1 MSLSQ
6 LKAKIENAND
16 ISWELGIRNEKN
28 LIHEI
33 DEMAY
38 FQSFFISRVAFYN
51 YKNFS
56 SVNGIPFSIRLSSKK
71 NQIPN
76 AVLIGINGAGKT
88 NLITAIA
95 RGLSWLDAG
104 ISGEQAQGKRL
115 TESDISYNKSCNT
128 AEFSLSITLPKLA
141 GETRTLTLRTTRRG
155 STEAIT
161 NDVASFRSLGRSL
174 RILANEYGHSLPI
187 LLYYPANRFVS
198 KGVDTGNIRAD
209 ENNFTSFP
217 AIDWLIKHFKIIS
230 SNNREDSEFS
240 NLVIKETRELLCKIF
255 ESLKNIK
262 LDQSSG
268 EDEIIIVWEND
279 LHTKFMD
286 LSLGQKSFMIL
297 FLDILMNILLKSK
310 GKASKQRGIILID
323 EIENHLHPSWQ
334 RKIFPTLRKVFPD
347 IQIIATTHSP
357 FVVQTVPKSEI
368 YLLDSQYPTEAYH
381 PQAQT
386 EGSQIDSLIAR
397 VFDLSDRGDQKIVIL
412 LSDCEAHIRA
422 KQIDK
427 AKQELFQLKLHFG
440 NDDPY
445 VNYLD
450 VLLTT
455 KK

>member
-187 LLYYPANRFVS
+187 LL
-198 KGVDTGNIRAD
+198 
-209 ENNFTSFP
+209 
-217 AIDWLIKHFKIIS
+217 
-230 SNNREDSEFS
+230 
-240 NLVIKETRELLCKIF
+240 
-255 ESLKNIK
+255 
-262 LDQSSG
+262 
-268 EDEIIIVWEND
+268 
-279 LHTKFMD
+279 
-286 LSLGQKSFMIL
+286 
-297 FLDILMNILLKSK
+297 
-310 GKASKQRGIILID
+310 
-323 EIENHLHPSWQ
+323 
-334 RKIFPTLRKVFPD
+334 
-347 IQIIATTHSP
+347 
-357 FVVQTVPKSEI
+357 
-368 YLLDSQYPTEAYH
+368 
-381 PQAQT
+381 
-386 EGSQIDSLIAR
+386 
-397 VFDLSDRGDQKIVIL
+397 
-412 LSDCEAHIRA
+412 
-422 KQIDK
+422 
-427 AKQELFQLKLHFG
+427 
-440 NDDPY
+440 
-445 VNYLD
+445 
-450 VLLTT
+450 
-455 KK
+455 

>member
-1 MSLSQ
+1 
-6 LKAKIENAND
+6 
-16 ISWELGIRNEKN
+16 
-28 LIHEI
+28 
-33 DEMAY
+33 
-38 FQSFFISRVAFYN
+38 
-51 YKNFS
+51 
-56 SVNGIPFSIRLSSKK
+56 
-71 NQIPN
+71 
-76 AVLIGINGAGKT
+76 
-88 NLITAIA
+88 
-95 RGLSWLDAG
+95 
-104 ISGEQAQGKRL
+104 
-115 TESDISYNKSCNT
+115 
-128 AEFSLSITLPKLA
+128 
-141 GETRTLTLRTTRRG
+141 
-155 STEAIT
+155 
-161 NDVASFRSLGRSL
+161 
-174 RILANEYGHSLPI
+174 
-187 LLYYPANRFVS
+187 
-198 KGVDTGNIRAD
+198 
-209 ENNFTSFP
+209 
-217 AIDWLIKHFKIIS
+217 
-230 SNNREDSEFS
+230 
-240 NLVIKETRELLCKIF
+240 
-255 ESLKNIK
+255 
-262 LDQSSG
+262 
-268 EDEIIIVWEND
+268 
-279 LHTKFMD
+279 MD

-310 GKASKQRGIILID
+310 GKASKQRGLILID

-397 VFDLSDRGDQKIVIL
+397 VFDLSDRGDQKIVNL